1 MTPPV
6 PYCRSAAVLA
16 LATLIPAT
24 VHAEGEDVPDP
35 ADGQDEV
42 EELVVLGSLDS
53 LPGVDVRSIYGFD
66 KSILLTPRSASTV
79 SEEMM
84 DRYNMSDIDELIVAA
99 PGTFTQSFFGVAGSL
114 DIRGTIGE
122 TYFRGVRRL
131 DNPGNY
137 PTPIGASD
145 RIDIVRGPASP
156 IHGPS
161 KIGGYLNFNPKSA
174 RIEETGEFIAETTG
188 SASLNLGSWDKRV
201 VNGEFGGP
209 GRLAGQDF
217 GYWLY
222 AELEDSGSYYRNTG
236 TEQML
241 LQASFDM
248 NPTATLHL
256 QFGGMYHDYTGNQVA
271 GWNRL
276 TQDLIDHGTYV
287 TGSPASLDA
296 DGDGNISHQE
306 FDLDGDG
313 FTDLNPFAAGIVPGT
328 SAPLGPGPSPGTCSI
343 GETRVFGCVP
353 DLLRLLDPGVAT
365 LSGDQ
370 VVVAPDDTLENQV
383 LTLYFDASLT
393 TANGWEWRNQAFFE
407 TYENLNENEYGFS
420 QFHEAWV
427 FEDKLVLAKEFLR
440 GATAT
445 SVQLS
450 PSLRY
455 TDFSHGD
462 DYTNEYFD
470 RRDLTKRQSALSR
483 RLLATEIDDDYT
495 EYYIG
500 HYLDLGLAGLV
511 DWSWRGLGALV
522 GVRYDAIAMES
533 RQPVEKLL
541 LASSNNFCLDESCI
555 NIEADDDVGGL
566 SWTASLS
573 YSSDVGFVPYVTI
586 SRQSTVIAG
595 QGAEIATASIANG
608 EAFDVSKLTEF
619 GLKGSLLD
627 GSLYFALAVY
637 EQERTDYS
645 AQQTVTNQATRT
657 QGAEFEVRWAVNDK
671 VLVTFGQS
679 RIEVVNLNT
688 LESGARFSFIGA
700 DDVPGI
706 PAAALYGGTLG
717 GEVIRPGERGAR
729 RAGMPETIYSLTG
742 TYDFGNGLAVTGSVV
757 DVAEAHSG
765 YSNSVLLPAYTLVN
779 VGLGYERDAF
789 SFSVIAKNV
798 TDERY
803 FRSNFPNL
811 FGGVV
816 VLPELPA
823 HYVARIK
830 YNW

>member
-1 MTPPV
+1 MNSPILS
-6 PYCRSAAVLA
+6 CRSVALFAV
-16 LATLIPAT
+16 ATLVVAPGY
-24 VHAEGEDVPDP
+24 AENDDTPDQPKEEDDI
-35 ADGQDEV
+35 
-42 EELVVLGSLDS
+42 EELVVVGSLDS
-53 LPGVDVRSIYGFD
+53 LPGVDVRGIYGFD
-66 KSILLTPRSASTV
+66 KSILNTPRSASTI

-174 RIEETGEFIAETTG
+174 RIEETGAFIAEKTG
-188 SASLNLGSWDKRV
+188 SVSLNLGSWDKRV
-201 VNGEFGGP
+201 VNAEIGGP
-209 GRLAGQDF
+209 GRFAGQEF

-222 AELEDSGSYYRNTG
+222 AELEDSGSYYRYSGIDQT
-236 TEQML
+236 L

-248 NPTATLHL
+248 SPTGTIHL
-256 QFGGMYHDYTGNQVA
+256 QFGGMLHDYTGNQNA

-276 TQDLIDHGTYV
+276 TQDLIDDGIYV
-287 TGSPASLDA
+287 TGSPAPLDT

-306 FDLDGDG
+306 FDVDGDG
-313 FTDLNPFAAGIVPGT
+313 FTDLNPFAAGLVPGT
-328 SAPLGPGPSPGTCSI
+328 RASLGPGPFPGACSI
-343 GETRVFGCVP
+343 GETLVFGCVP
-353 DLLRLLDPGVAT
+353 DLLGLLDPSMAT

-370 VVVAPDDTLENQV
+370 VLVAPDDTLENQV
-383 LTLYFDASLT
+383 LTLYFDAHLT
-393 TANGWEWRNQAFFE
+393 TENGWEWRNQVFFE
-407 TYENLNENEYGFS
+407 TYENLNENDYGFS

-427 FEDKLVLAKEFLR
+427 FEDKLVLAKQFLR
-440 GATAT
+440 GETTT

-455 TDFSHGD
+455 TDFEHGD

-470 RRDLTKRQSALSR
+470 RRDLTRPQTALSR
-483 RLLATEIDDDYT
+483 RLLSTEIHDDYT

-500 HYLDLGLAGLV
+500 NYLDLGMAGLV
-511 DWSWRGLGALV
+511 DWSWRGFGALA
-522 GVRYDAIAMES
+522 GVRYDAIGMES
-533 RQPVEKLL
+533 RQPVDKLL

-555 NIEADDDVGGL
+555 VVEADDEVGGL

-573 YSSDVGFVPYVTI
+573 YASDAGFVPYVTV

-595 QGAEIATASIANG
+595 QGAEIATASIADG

-637 EQERTDYS
+637 EQERTDFA
-645 AQQTVTNQATRT
+645 AQQTVTNQSTRT
-657 QGAEFEVRWAVNDK
+657 EGAEFEVRWAVNQN
-671 VLVTFGQS
+671 LLLTLGHSQ
-679 RIEVVNLNT
+679 IEVVNLNT
-688 LESGARFSFIGA
+688 LESGSRFSFIGS

-706 PAAALYGGTLG
+706 PPAALYGGALG
-717 GEVIRPGERGAR
+717 GDVIRPGERGAR

-742 TYDFGNGLAVTGSVV
+742 TYDFGNGLAATGSVV

-779 VGLGYERDAF
+779 IGLGYQRDAF
-789 SFSVIAKNV
+789 SFTVIAKNV

-823 HYVARIK
+823 HYAARIQF
-830 YNW
+830 NW

>member
-1 MTPPV
+1 MNSPLLT
-6 PYCRSAAVLA
+6 CRSVALLA
-16 LATLIPAT
+16 LATLTRAPAY
-24 VHAEGEDVPDP
+24 AEDEDAPDP
-35 ADGQDEV
+35 TEAQDEV
-42 EELVVLGSLDS
+42 EELVVVGSLDS
-53 LPGVDVRSIYGFD
+53 LPGVDVRGIYGFD
-66 KSILLTPRSASTV
+66 KSILETPRSASTI

-84 DRYNMSDIDELIVAA
+84 NRYNMSDIDELIVAA

-174 RIEETGEFIAETTG
+174 RIEETGEFIAERTG
-188 SASLNLGSWDKRV
+188 SVGLLLGAWDKRI
-201 VNGEFGGP
+201 VNAEIGGP

-222 AELEDSGSYYRNTG
+222 MELEGSGSYYRDSGIDQT
-236 TEQML
+236 L
-241 LQASFDM
+241 VQASFDM
-248 NPTATLHL
+248 DVSEAMHL
-256 QFGGMYHDYTGNQVA
+256 QFGGMFHDYTGNQIA

-276 TQDLIDHGTYV
+276 TQDLIDHGIYV
-287 TGSPASLDA
+287 TGSPAPLDA
-296 DGDGNISHQE
+296 DGDGKVSHQE
-306 FDLDGDG
+306 FDVDGDG
-313 FTDLNPFAAGIVPGT
+313 FTDLNPFAAGLVPGT
-328 SAPLGPGPSPGTCSI
+328 TASLGEGPFPGACSI
-343 GETRVFGCVP
+343 GETLVFGCVP
-353 DLLRLLDPGVAT
+353 ELLGLLDPGTAT

-370 VVVAPDDTLENQV
+370 VLVAPHDTLDNQV
-383 LTLYFDASLT
+383 LTLYFDAQVT
-393 TANGWEWRNQAFFE
+393 TSGGWEWRNQMFFE
-407 TYENLNENEYGFS
+407 TYDNLNENDYGFS

-427 FEDKLVLAKEFLR
+427 FEDKLVLANVFAR
-440 GATAT
+440 GETTT
-445 SVQLS
+445 SVQFS

-455 TDFSHGD
+455 TDFSHAD

-470 RRDLTKRQSALSR
+470 RRDLTGPPSALSTR
-483 RLLATEIDDDYT
+483 RLATEIDDDYT

-500 HYLDLGLAGLV
+500 DYLDFGLAGLV
-511 DWSWRGLGALV
+511 DWSWRGVGVLA
-522 GVRYDAIAMES
+522 GVRYDSISMES

-555 NIEADDDVGGL
+555 VATADDDVGGI

-573 YSSDVGFVPYVTI
+573 YASDAGFVPYVTL

-595 QGAEIATASIANG
+595 QGAEIATASIADG
-608 EAFDVSKLTEF
+608 EAFDVSKLTEL

-637 EQERTDYS
+637 EQERTDYA

-657 QGAEFEVRWAVNDK
+657 EGAEFEVRWAVNDK
-671 VLVTFGQS
+671 VLLTFGHS

-706 PAAALYGGTLG
+706 PPEALYGGALAG
-717 GEVIRPGERGAR
+717 AVIRPGERGAR

-742 TYDFGNGLAVTGSVV
+742 TYDFGNGIAVTGSLV

-779 VGLGYERDAF
+779 IGLGYEGDAF

-823 HYVARIK
+823 HYVARIQ

>member
-1 MTPPV
+1 MVSHVPLYRPV
-6 PYCRSAAVLA
+6 AVLA
-16 LATLIPAT
+16 VAAAAHVP
-24 VHAEGEDVPDP
+24 HAESPDTP
-35 ADGQDEV
+35 EPPDAQGEV
-42 EELVVLGSLDS
+42 EELIVVGSLDS

-66 KSILLTPRSASTV
+66 KSILTTPRSASTI

-84 DRYNMSDIDELIVAA
+84 DRYAMSDIDELIVAA

-188 SASLNLGSWDKRV
+188 SVSLSVGAWNKRRI
-201 VNGEFGGP
+201 NAEFGGP
-209 GRLAGQDF
+209 GDLAGQDF

-222 AELEDSGSYYRNTG
+222 AELENSGSYYRNSGIDQT
-236 TEQML
+236 L
-241 LQASFDM
+241 VQASFDM
-248 NPTATLHL
+248 NASDTLHL
-256 QFGGMYHDYTGNQVA
+256 QFGGMFHDYAGNQIA

-276 TQDLIDHGTYV
+276 TQALIDDGTYV
-287 TGSPASLDA
+287 TGRPASLDA
-296 DGDGNISHQE
+296 DGDGKISHQE

-313 FTDLNPFAAGIVPGT
+313 FTDLNPFAAGLVPGT
-328 SAPLGPGPSPGTCSI
+328 TAPLGAGPFPGACAI
-343 GETRVFGCVP
+343 GETLVFGCVP
-353 DLLRLLDPGVAT
+353 HLLGLLDPGTAT
-365 LSGDQ
+365 ITGDQ
-370 VVVAPDDTLENQV
+370 VLVAPDDILENRV
-383 LTLYFDASLT
+383 LTLYFDAVLT
-393 TANGWEWRNQAFFE
+393 TGGWEWRNQMFFE
-407 TYENLNENEYGFS
+407 TYDNLNENAYGFS

-427 FEDKLVLAKEFLR
+427 FEDKLVLAKDFVR
-440 GATAT
+440 GATTT
-445 SVQLS
+445 SVQFS

-455 TDFSHGD
+455 TDFRHGD

-470 RRDLTKRQSALSR
+470 RRDLTRPQSALSR
-483 RLLATEIDDDYT
+483 RLLATEIDVDYT

-500 HYLDLGLAGLV
+500 DYLDLGAAALV
-511 DWSWRGLGALV
+511 DWSWRGLSVLAGI
-522 GVRYDAIAMES
+522 RYDAIRMAS
-533 RQPVEKLL
+533 RQPVDKLL
-541 LASSNNFCLDESCI
+541 LASSNNFCLDGSCVVV
-555 NIEADDDVGGL
+555 EADDDAAGV
-566 SWTASLS
+566 SWTLSLS
-573 YSSDVGFVPYVTI
+573 YASGAGLVPYVTV

-595 QGAEIATASIANG
+595 QGAEIATASIADG
-608 EAFDVSKLTEF
+608 EAFDTSTLTEL
-619 GLKGSLLD
+619 GLKGSLFD
-627 GSLYFALAVY
+627 KSLYFALAVY
-637 EQERTDYS
+637 EQERTDFA

-657 QGAEFEVRWAVNDK
+657 EGAEFEVRWAVNDR
-671 VLVTFGQS
+671 VLLTLGRS

-706 PAAALYGGTLG
+706 PAAALYGGALG
-717 GEVIRPGERGAR
+717 GDVVRPGARGAR
-729 RAGMPETIYSLTG
+729 RAGMPETIHSFTG
-742 TYDFGNGLAVTGSVV
+742 TYDFGNGLAVTGSLV

-765 YSNSVLLPAYTLVN
+765 YSNSVLLPAYRLVN
-779 VGLGYERDAF
+779 IGLGYQREGY

-823 HYVARIK
+823 HYAARVRFTF
-830 YNW
+830 